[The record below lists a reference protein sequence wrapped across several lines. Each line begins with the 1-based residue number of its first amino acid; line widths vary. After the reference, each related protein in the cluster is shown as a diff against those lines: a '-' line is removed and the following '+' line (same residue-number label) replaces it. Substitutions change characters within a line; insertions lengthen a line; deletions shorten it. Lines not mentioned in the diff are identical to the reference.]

1 MRRMREERQNLHKY
15 KEVLLVCRGRF
26 FFNTEIIKITFVF
39 VFKLSMKSLKL
50 FFKEMYVFAGLFM
63 INSW

>member
-15 KEVLLVCRGRF
+15 KEVLLVCGGRI
-26 FFNTEIIKITFVF
+26 FFNIEIIKITFVF
-39 VFKLSMKSLKL
+39 IFKLSIKSLKL
-50 FFKEMYVFAGLFM
+50 FFKETYIFASLLM